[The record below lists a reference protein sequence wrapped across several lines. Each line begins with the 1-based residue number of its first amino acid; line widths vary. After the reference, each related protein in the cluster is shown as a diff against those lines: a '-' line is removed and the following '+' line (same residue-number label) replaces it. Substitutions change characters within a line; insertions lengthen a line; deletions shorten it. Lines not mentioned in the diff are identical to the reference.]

1 MKMLR
6 LDFILGAKRQSW
18 RGQVFLFFISVAL
31 VSAYLYFQHVE
42 AQADRVQLLV
52 DASDHQKHK
61 AASSSKHQNGDPQK
75 TAERLKFYNHVVA
88 QLNLPWEQL
97 FSELEQTKGGDVGLL
112 EIEPDPKTSKVKVL
126 AEARNYKAMLAYVRA
141 LSEKKNMYD
150 VYLIGYKM
158 DDQNQ
163 DKPIR
168 FSVEALWRLN

>member
-6 LDFILGAKRQSW
+6 LDFINGAERQTW
-18 RGQVFLFFISVAL
+18 RGQLFLLFTAVAL
-31 VSAYLYFQHVE
+31 LSAYLYFQHIA
-42 AQADRVQLLV
+42 AQADHVQSLV
-52 DASDHQKHK
+52 DGRDHELHK
-61 AASSSKHQNGDPQK
+61 VSSIVKRQNVDPQK
-75 TAERLKFYNHVVA
+75 TAETLKFYNHVVA
-88 QLNLPWEQL
+88 QLNLPWERL

-141 LSEKKNMYD
+141 LSEKKTMSD
-150 VYLIGYKM
+150 VFLVSHKM

-168 FSVEALWRLN
+168 FSVEALWKLN